1 MGCHVLC
8 AAWLLCDTQLLM
20 ILWRLE
26 RTNSATAGHQ
36 HSVSQRSAVRH
47 ERTNVLTIKTE
58 NYHYFQLHLPACVT
72 SYAETCLFVRSAS
85 MVLAVLWLQEHPLT
99 WAIYYL
105 ITGLRDQPISSPEYS
120 AAARRG
126 GGCEGRAEKL
136 PGAAPSIFRRSRAS
150 AAPHKIIQVGY

>member
-26 RTNSATAGHQ
+26 RTNLAAAGHQ

-72 SYAETCLFVRSAS
+72 SYADTCLFVRSAS

-120 AAARRG
+120 AAARRRRRVWG
-126 GGCEGRAEKL
+126 PSRKIAGCRAIHL
-136 PGAAPSIFRRSRAS
+136 PPQPRISCTS
-150 AAPHKIIQVGY
+150 